1 MNKLKWT
8 SEILGKKVFMEAEFE
23 RIGKVR
29 AKELLANQ
37 VGSQRVVQRAFV
49 DRLKEAM
56 ANDEYIED
64 VINPIF
70 ISDTGKLLEGQ
81 HRLNAIADS
90 EDGTSINFLVV
101 RGLPEK
107 AFVYLDQNRTRDAK
121 DSLRIKGTR
130 NPQKTAAASKLLY
143 QLIYGKDS
151 KPRNEIVDRMVD
163 DYPALEEAVSLAE
176 SFSKKLHI
184 TSSVG
189 AVLYFLYSTKYP
201 EKWEKFY
208 DMWLYGG
215 KERRDGSHPVTRL
228 VKKLNDVWASQGK
241 SLAQSHG
248 ADYNYSRY
256 KIMGIVHQTFITFAN
271 DKYKFTW
278 DYGEASFNEVAK
290 IAKEVVKI
298 RDTYHE

>member
-121 DSLRIKGTR
+121 DSLRIKGIR

-143 QLIYGKDS
+143 QLIYGKTS

-163 DYPALEEAVSLAE
+163 DYPALGEAVSLAE

-184 TSSVG
+184 
-189 AVLYFLYSTKYP
+189 
-201 EKWEKFY
+201 
-208 DMWLYGG
+208 
-215 KERRDGSHPVTRL
+215 
-228 VKKLNDVWASQGK
+228 
-241 SLAQSHG
+241 
-248 ADYNYSRY
+248 
-256 KIMGIVHQTFITFAN
+256 
-271 DKYKFTW
+271 
-278 DYGEASFNEVAK
+278 K
-290 IAKEVVKI
+290 IAKYINKSKI
-298 RDTYHE
+298 NKTHVYGNYTKHTFNKLKPEMRGKILNNKLEILNLIK